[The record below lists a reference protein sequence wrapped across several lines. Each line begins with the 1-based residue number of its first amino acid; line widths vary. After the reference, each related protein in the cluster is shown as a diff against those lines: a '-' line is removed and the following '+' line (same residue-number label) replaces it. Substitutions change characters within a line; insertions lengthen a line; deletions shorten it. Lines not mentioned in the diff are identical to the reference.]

1 MHFQNNM
8 NECARTSSS
17 KWKLAVILCVWV
29 TFTGTAMAAN
39 NVNKGDSQKAKAQ
52 QIQQQSKQQVKER
65 PQAQKQ
71 KSESIQDIGTRQMAM
86 VDNANKWLKDW
97 GLYVAGGIIG
107 LGAFLKGIKLLWGR
121 GFFEP
126 RRFMSRS
133 IAHGSAHFAER
144 KQIKH
149 LFRTIFNRVK
159 AGEILVGE
167 YQELWRP
174 THKLLYLDRDL
185 ESGLA
190 VMHTLV
196 LAPSGSGKSRSIFI
210 PNCCKNDGAS
220 FIATD
225 PKSELWNKTSG
236 RQARP
241 IRFAPREPDQS
252 ECFNFVAACKEN
264 YTVAERVAMAIV
276 RSEKAG
282 KEDSFWVDNEQSLLT
297 ATILHIAQTSIP
309 TPTHLYELLCSGS
322 ERLTKVLSDS
332 PEDAATR
339 EAGSFEELE
348 PKIKTGI
355 LQGIVSKLRW
365 LEEKNVRRFT
375 SSKLEAFD
383 FSRLRKEPI
392 QVYWCLKEN
401 DVTALQKL
409 TKIFFNLAM
418 VSLKEIE
425 VEREKATP
433 VNLYFDEFANIGK
446 LIDFDKDITLVRDKG
461 IGIVAGLQS
470 ISQLVT
476 IYGKSEADTIFANFG
491 NKVILHALEEET
503 AERISRLMGS
513 YTHTEIKAGRSER
526 GSFLSSNTARSESTN
541 SNARRLM
548 MADEIRKL
556 DKKKLILISTNLPP
570 IILNRYVIK
579 DESVAA
585 KMGGCGKEI
594 EIPKYPRIRPRPN
607 DPNRGMPDLP
617 DMPEG
622 LNL

>member
-1 MHFQNNM
+1 MNTIKNFVAVRKLIAFICIWCALVFAQTNN
-8 NECARTSSS
+8 EF
-17 KWKLAVILCVWV
+17 VV
-29 TFTGTAMAAN
+29 T
-39 NVNKGDSQKAKAQ
+39 AKAEKQ
-52 QIQQQSKQQVKER
+52 KDNLQTQVHKEPTKLQS
-65 PQAQKQ
+65 QAQKQ
-71 KSESIQDIGTRQMAM
+71 KPESIEDIGTRQMQM
-86 VDNANKWLKDW
+86 VENANKWLKDW
-97 GLYVAGGIIG
+97 GLYVIGGIISFPG
-107 LGAFLKGIKLLWGR
+107 LIKGVGLLRRR
-121 GFFEP
+121 GFFES
-126 RRFMSRS
+126 RRFMSKS
-133 IAHGSAHFAER
+133 IAHGSAHFAKR
-144 KQIKH
+144 KEIKH
-149 LFRTIFNRVK
+149 LLKTFFNPIK

-167 YQELWRP
+167 YQESWRLK
-174 THKLLYLDRDL
+174 HKLLYLDRDIK
-185 ESGLA
+185 SGLA

-210 PNCCKNDGAS
+210 PNCCTNDGAS

-236 RQARP
+236 RQARA

-252 ECFNFVAACKEN
+252 ECFNFVAACKES
-264 YTVAERVAMAIV
+264 YIVAERVAMAIV

-297 ATILHIAQTSIP
+297 ATILHIAKTSIP

-332 PEDAATR
+332 LEDAARR

-355 LQGIVSKLRW
+355 LQGIISKLRW

-383 FSRLRKEPI
+383 FSKLRKEPI

-425 VEREKATP
+425 VEREKAIP

-491 NKVILHALEEET
+491 NKIILHALEEET

-526 GSFLSSNTARSESTN
+526 GSFFSSNTTRSENTN

-548 MADEIRKL
+548 TADEIRKL

-570 IILNRYVIK
+570 VILDRYVT
-579 DESVAA
+579 EHEPVAA
-585 KMGGCGKEI
+585 TITGCGKEI
-594 EIPKYPRIRPRPN
+594 DIPKYPRIRPRTNEPN
-607 DPNRGMPDLP
+607 GGMPDLP

-622 LNL
+622 LSL